1 MSTPNLSSLPPTW
14 QVSLRTFTTN
24 HVANAAAA
32 AASAGTAA
40 VSRSDVLASAAD
52 VFAAHAL
59 ATSASTTIP

>member
-1 MSTPNLSSLPPTW
+1 MSMPNLSSLPPTW

-24 HVANAAAA
+24 HVANAAA